1 MIDKMILITDD
12 GGAVDGDGDGDGDA
26 DGGGDDGGAA
36 ADVGG

>member
-12 GGAVDGDGDGDGDA
+12 GGAVDGDGDGDA